1 MRKKITMLALLF
13 VMATALYAQ
22 QEIQLTQ
29 WLKAGPV
36 KIHEPAFSQVK
47 NINGEPYS
55 DADLLEQLRLDFGQ
69 EPVESASTPI
79 MGDKVTW
86 QQPELSDDTFMVEDL
101 SGKHVMALA
110 TYLKTDQWAK
120 IKFTLTSNA
129 LFELYIDGEKKH
141 TKKQAGSSNQVFT
154 LDLHEGNHLI
164 TLKVLTTTDNLKF
177 SGKLSYE
184 KTFAGLTLEQSLNPR
199 RALNIYDILNGTD
212 IRSSSISSSG
222 NYALVNYSR
231 SKKGTSK
238 STNHTVIK
246 DLNSMKNVMILRD
259 PQISQVKW
267 LPSSDRLSYTEKYQD
282 AHNLYVYDL
291 KTASEKMIAESIPDL
306 GSYHWAP
313 NEQYIVY
320 SRSQEAEEPGSLK
333 RIYGNEDRI
342 PGFRNRSFLHLLD
355 VKSGNSQQIT
365 AGNLSARLHDIRPDS
380 RKILFSTSYP
390 DYTQVPFSKQN
401 LYEMDVETFTLDTL
415 WKDKPY
421 SGRGEYSPDGSQLL
435 ISGSPKTFGEL
446 GVNTSDDQLPNNYDG
461 QLYLY
466 DLNNRKATAITKT
479 FKPAVGSAHWW
490 NEETIYLSV
499 TEKDAT
505 NLYRYNLRK
514 ERFEKVDLQVEVLN
528 SIDYAQNKPRAIY
541 RGTGMTQ
548 PEQIYLLELDK
559 EESTL
564 MEYAKEQELAHV
576 AFGPTEEWNFTNSR
590 GTTIDGRVYYPPN
603 YDPDKK
609 YPVIVYYYGGTSPV
623 ERSFDG
629 RYPKNIWAGKGYIV
643 YVLQPSGAIGFG
655 QDFSALHVNGWGKEA
670 IDDIIEG
677 TQKFLEA
684 HPAADADNVG
694 AIGASYGGYTTML
707 LQTRTDLFKTAVSH
721 AGISSISSY
730 WGEGYWGYTYSAGAS
745 TYSYP
750 WNNQELYVD
759 NSPLYN
765 ADDFNNSILLLHGA
779 ADTNVPVGESKQFYA
794 ALKIL
799 GKDVEMVLVEGEDH
813 WIIDYDKRIKW
824 HHTILSWFDKK
835 LKDEPGLWEEMYPE
849 KHLQ

>member
-1 MRKKITMLALLF
+1 MRKKITMVALLF

-22 QEIQLTQ
+22 QEKQLTQ

-36 KIHEPAFSQVK
+36 RIHEPAFSQVK
-47 NINGEPYS
+47 NINGEKYS
-55 DADLLEQLRLDFGQ
+55 DADLLEHLRFDFAQ
-69 EPVESASTPI
+69 APVESESTPI
-79 MGDKVTW
+79 MGKETTW
-86 QQPELSDDTFMVEDL
+86 QQPGLTNDTIMVKDL
-101 SGKHVMALA
+101 SGKHAMALA
-110 TYLKTDQWAK
+110 TYLETDQWAK
-120 IKFTLTSNA
+120 IKFTISSNA
-129 LFELYIDGEKKH
+129 LFELSVDGEIKH
-141 TKKQAGSSNQVFT
+141 TKKQAGQSNQVFT
-154 LDLHEGNHLI
+154 LGLHEGNHLI
-164 TLKVLTTTDNLKF
+164 TLKVLATEENLKLA
-177 SGKLSYE
+177 GKISYE
-184 KTFAGLTLEQSLNPR
+184 EEFAGLNPEQKLTPR

-222 NYALVNYSR
+222 NYALINYSFSGR
-231 SKKGTSK
+231 GSSDNTQYSVVK
-238 STNHTVIK
+238 N
-246 DLNSMKNVMILRD
+246 LNTMNNVMVLRD
-259 PQISQVKW
+259 PDISRFRW
-267 LPSSDRLSYTEKYQD
+267 LPSSDRFSYTQKYKD
-282 AHNLYVYDL
+282 AHNLYVYDV
-291 KTASEKMIAESIPDL
+291 KEATEKIIAEGISDL

-313 NEQYIVY
+313 NEQYIIY
-320 SRSQEAEEPGSLK
+320 SRSKEGKDPGKLK

-355 VKSGNSQQIT
+355 AASGNTQQIT

-390 DYTQVPFSKQN
+390 DYTEVPFSKQN
-401 LYEMDVETFTLDTL
+401 LYEMDVETFALDTL
-415 WKDKPY
+415 WKNKPY
-421 SGRGEYSPDGSQLL
+421 GGRGEYSPDGSRLL
-435 ISGSPKTFGEL
+435 VSGSPKTFGEL
-446 GVNTSDDQLPNNYDG
+446 GVNTSGDQLPNNYDG

-466 DLNNRKATAITKT
+466 DLDSKKATTLTKT
-479 FKPAVGSAHWW
+479 FKPAVGSAHWRD
-490 NEETIYLSV
+490 EQTIYLSV
-499 TEKDAT
+499 TEKDYT
-505 NLYRYNLRK
+505 NLYRYDLKK
-514 ERFEKVDLQVEVLN
+514 ERFEKVDLKVEVLN
-528 SIDYAQNKPRAIY
+528 SIDYAKNTPRAIY

-548 PEQIYLLELDK
+548 PEQLYLLDLER

-564 MEYAKEQELAHV
+564 MDDAREEELAHV

-603 YDPDKK
+603 YNPDKK

-643 YVLQPSGAIGFG
+643 YVLQPGGTIGYG

-677 TQKFLEA
+677 TKMFLEA

-707 LQTRTDLFKTAVSH
+707 LQTRTDIFKTAISH
-721 AGISSISSY
+721 AGISSITSY

-750 WNNQELYVD
+750 WNNKELYVD

-765 ADDFNNSILLLHGA
+765 ADDFSNSILLLHGTS
-779 ADTNVPVGESKQFYA
+779 DTNVPVGESKQFYA

-799 GKDVEMVLVEGEDH
+799 GKDAEMVLIEGSDH
-813 WIIDYDKRIKW
+813 HILDYDKRIKW

-835 LKDEPGLWEEMYPE
+835 LKDEPGLWKKLYPE
-849 KHLQ
+849 KHFQ